1 MLIGSHVL
9 FYSSN
14 PEADRAFVRDVLKF
28 PYVDVGG
35 GWLIFKLP
43 SAEAAFHPADGH
55 TTKAHGGRQLLG
67 AVLYL
72 MCDDLQALIRSLE
85 AKKVQ
90 CSPVEEEDWGIK
102 TTIPLPSGGEL
113 GLYQPKHQ
121 TALDLPSK

>member
-1 MLIGSHVL
+1 M
-9 FYSSN
+9 
-14 PEADRAFVRDVLKF
+14 
-28 PYVDVGG
+28 
-35 GWLIFKLP
+35 
-43 SAEAAFHPADGH
+43 
-55 TTKAHGGRQLLG
+55 GGRHE
-67 AVLYL
+67 LYL